1 MESTKHIQTRKTENI
16 IVTLDPELL
25 YRKYLVSDLNREWE
39 EPFLDEDTGEVLA
52 VKRHERILERGTYL
66 EEDQIAVINFH
77 IQAGDI
83 KDGIE
88 VSDQRRLGTM
98 SLGWGLQP
106 WSVRVRISKKSIKI
120 ILLARN
126 VLQALE
132 IARDYLELK
141 YKDVFAI
148 MSISGYKEHIFLYDD
163 TQDLA
168 VKDGQEDRHE
178 EKPDEDDETKD
189 VSVFYSI
196 EAKVSLGEKNCQYFN
211 FLVYAKNVE
220 DAKSI
225 VEKWIDEQIEA
236 KKLGMVDEYIAKS
249 EIVVNIIS
257 ASIVNCTDVIGRE
270 FSLTYVRGENGGA
283 EPEDAPEAGPEGTE
297 EEPIDIFENE

>member
-178 EKPDEDDETKD
+178 EKPDEDDDTANT
-189 VSVFYSI
+189 SI
-196 EAKVSLGEKNCQYFN
+196 SSSTQRTSRMQSLSSRSG
-211 FLVYAKNVE
+211 
-220 DAKSI
+220 
-225 VEKWIDEQIEA
+225 
-236 KKLGMVDEYIAKS
+236 
-249 EIVVNIIS
+249 
-257 ASIVNCTDVIGRE
+257 
-270 FSLTYVRGENGGA
+270 
-283 EPEDAPEAGPEGTE
+283 
-297 EEPIDIFENE
+297 